1 MLARLKDVL
10 SRMEADAASHLVAQ
24 CHDGASVMAGHLNG
38 LQALMRQEVC
48 PMGIYVHC
56 WAHRLNLVVVSS
68 VQGIHNASSFFS
80 NMATL
85 HSF

>member
-1 MLARLKDVL
+1 
-10 SRMEADAASHLVAQ
+10 
-24 CHDGASVMAGHLNG
+24 MAGRLNG

-56 WAHRLNLVVVSS
+56 WAHRLNLIVVSS
-68 VQGIHNASSFFS
+68 IQGIYKASCFFS

-85 HSF
+85 HTFFSASVPHNYFVKAQK